1 MSTTLTI
8 VDVLRSDLTRPI
20 SCTAANKLET
30 EKSAPFNLTVYC
42 KYCTTRVAAPEDL
55 KGQTETWTQ
64 FLYDASATP
73 AGQRSRMNQLLTL
86 PQLVCPRRFVS
97 L

>member
-42 KYCTTRVAAPEDL
+42 KYCPTRVAAPRISKVKQRLGSCTTRAPRLPD
-55 KGQTETWTQ
+55 KGH
-64 FLYDASATP
+64 
-73 AGQRSRMNQLLTL
+73 
-86 PQLVCPRRFVS
+86 V
-97 L
+97 